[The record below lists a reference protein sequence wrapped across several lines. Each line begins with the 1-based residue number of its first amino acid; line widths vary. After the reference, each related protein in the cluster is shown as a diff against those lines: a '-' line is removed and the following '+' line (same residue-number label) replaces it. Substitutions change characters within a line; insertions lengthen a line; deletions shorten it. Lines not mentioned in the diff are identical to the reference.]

1 MVKVKLEDVIEQI
14 EFASESSKSFLN
26 LNTGEIHVIPEE
38 VEIYAEEDIEDEDF
52 IPDWEKEIIPVAK
65 DIQKNPDNYIR
76 FPDQYDIHEYSIME
90 SFSLSLSDEKLRD
103 ILYYS
108 LKGSG
113 AFRRFKE
120 NINRLGITEEWYKY
134 KDEALRKIA
143 VEWCQDNNLEYY

>member
-120 NINRLGITEEWYKY
+120 NINRLGITEEWYKIGRASCR
-134 KDEALRKIA
+134 ER
-143 VEWCQDNNLEYY
+143 V